1 MQSWIER
8 VRRAAQWTLETE
20 VCTHRFRPRSPAG
33 TVACCAACRT
43 MLRCAGG
50 LVKQKGLVGAAPD
63 LADSEL
69 KHWLPPGVLAAP
81 SMFTHFPANASRLDI
96 PAPHCC
102 CWFLALQHKCITS
115 YICVYFAPPHK
126 PRGCRVSAQSKAV
139 HAALQTS
146 FLAPDGSL
154 MVQRLSRL
162 LRNHLQQTSKAA
174 WEFGTAGLRQLG
186 CARAFSSAAPAPVE
200 SQANLGFVDGG
211 YKVTDFPQDK
221 ARLRGP
227 RKSCALACVMQL
239 PWKCRRALKLWDLCR
254 FATSPS

>member
-1 MQSWIER
+1 MLSASWCTGCHQECLQPQACSR
-8 VRRAAQWTLETE
+8 TSQPTLH
-20 VCTHRFRPRSPAG
+20 VSISPHPPCG
-33 TVACCAACRT
+33 
-43 MLRCAGG
+43 
-50 LVKQKGLVGAAPD
+50 
-63 LADSEL
+63 
-69 KHWLPPGVLAAP
+69 WL
-81 SMFTHFPANASRLDI
+81 
-96 PAPHCC
+96 
-102 CWFLALQHKCITS
+102 LQHKCITS
-115 YICVYFAPPHK
+115 YICVYCAPPHK

-146 FLAPDGSL
+146 FRAPDGSL

-162 LRNHLQQTSKAA
+162 LRNHLQPTSKAA

-227 RKSCALACVMQL
+227 RNHAHLLV
-239 PWKCRRALKLWDLCR
+239 
-254 FATSPS
+254 